1 MKPDAPPTADS
12 ALTARVNDLQEEA
25 SSLREEASLLR
36 KEVRRLRGVEQ
47 AVQRQNEYLT
57 ALHAAALSLIE
68 NLDQK
73 EQLQAILRHAAALA
87 GTGHGYIY
95 LLEPDGQHLQMRV
108 GMGFFAG
115 QLGRQV
121 GCGEGMGGKVWELER
136 PLVVPDYREWTD
148 RLRDKVLDG
157 LRCIVGLPL
166 VSDQGVVGVIGLA
179 HVDPEHRFQDADVQN
194 LERFAALALIALEK
208 ANLYADVRRELSE
221 RRRAEARIKQ
231 SERRYRTFLD
241 ASPDPIVVYD
251 MEGVATYVN
260 PAFEQTFGLSRDEM
274 IGRQIDFVPPES
286 WPETRLAIQAMKRG
300 KKINLFETRR
310 LTRDGRKLDVQ
321 ISSTLYTSPDGEA
334 VGNIVTLRDISA
346 RKRAETALNNYHDH
360 LEELVQERT
369 AELAAANERLGQEIE
384 ERKRAETALRR
395 REKELKAQ
403 SGHLEEV
410 NTALRVLLKQREA
423 DKSELQENVLTNV
436 KELVHPYLAR
446 LGRSRLDAS
455 QRMLIDVLGAN
466 LESIVSPFV
475 GKLSSRYFN
484 LTPMEVKVAGLI
496 KEGQTNKEI
505 AELLALS
512 KNTILFHRY
521 NIRTKLGLKG
531 RKVNLRSYLLSFEE

>member
-1 MKPDAPPTADS
+1 VKGQTPPNAEDA
-12 ALTARVNDLQEEA
+12 TARIATLESEIA
-25 SSLREEASLLR
+25 
-36 KEVRRLRGVEQ
+36 RLRGVEQ

-87 GTGHGYIY
+87 ETRHGYIY
-95 LLEPDGQHLQMRV
+95 LLEPDGQRLQMRV
-108 GMGFFAG
+108 GMGFFTG

-121 GCGEGMGGKVWELER
+121 VCGEGMGGKVWELER
-136 PLVVPDYREWTD
+136 PLVVPDYRTWPD
-148 RLRDKVLDG
+148 RLTDKVLDG

-166 VSDQGVVGVIGLA
+166 MSDQGVVGVIGLA
-179 HVDPEHRFQDADVQN
+179 HVDPEGEFEEADVQN

-208 ANLYADVRRELSE
+208 ANLYADVRRELTE
-221 RRRAEARIKQ
+221 RRRAEARIKL

-260 PAFEQTFGLSRDEM
+260 PAFEQTFGLSRDEL
-274 IGRQIDFVPPES
+274 IGHQIDFVPSES

-300 KKINLFETRR
+300 QKIKLFETRR

-346 RKRAETALNNYHDH
+346 RKRAETALKNYHDH

-369 AELAAANERLGQEIE
+369 AELAEANERLSQEIE

-403 SGHLEEV
+403 SGRLEEV

-436 KELVHPYLAR
+436 KELVRPYLAR
-446 LGRSRLDAS
+446 LGRSRLDTS
-455 QRMLIDVLGAN
+455 QRMLIEVLAAN

-521 NIRTKLGLKG
+521 NIRSKLGLKG

>member
-1 MKPDAPPTADS
+1 VKRLPSDEAAAGLDAVAGLDAAGRIA
-12 ALTARVNDLQEEA
+12 ALQN
-25 SSLREEASLLR
+25 
-36 KEVRRLRGVEQ
+36 EVARLRGVEQ
-47 AVQRQNEYLT
+47 GVQRQNEYLT

-68 NLDQK
+68 NLDQE
-73 EQLQAILRHAAALA
+73 EQLQSILRHAAALA
-87 GTGHGYIY
+87 NTRHGYIY
-95 LLEPDGQHLQMRV
+95 LLEPDGQRLQMRV

-115 QLGRQV
+115 QLGRRV
-121 GCGEGMGGKVWELER
+121 TCGQGMGGKVWELAH
-136 PLVVPDYREWTD
+136 PLVVPDYRKWPE
-148 RLRDKVLDG
+148 RLTDKVLDG
-157 LRCIVGLPL
+157 LRCIMGLPL
-166 VSDQGVVGVIGLA
+166 MSDQGVMGVIGLA
-179 HVDPEHRFQDADVQN
+179 HMDPEGQFLEADVQN

-208 ANLYADVRRELSE
+208 ANLYKDVRRELTE

-231 SERRYRTFLD
+231 SEQRYRTFLD
-241 ASPDPIVVYD
+241 ASPDPIVVYN

-260 PAFEQTFGLSRDEM
+260 PAFEQTFGLSRDTL
-274 IGRQIDFVPPES
+274 IGHQIDFVPPES
-286 WPETRLAIQAMKRG
+286 WPETRRAIEAMKRG
-300 KKINLFETRR
+300 QKINLFETRR
-310 LTRDGRKLDVQ
+310 LTRDGRILDVQ
-321 ISSTLYTSPDGEA
+321 ISSTLYTNADGKA

-346 RKRAETALNNYHDH
+346 RKRAEDALKNYHDQ

-369 AELAAANERLGQEIE
+369 AELAAANQRLAKEIE
-384 ERKRAETALRR
+384 ERKRMEIVLRR
-395 REKELKAQ
+395 RETELEAQ
-403 SGHLEEV
+403 SGRLEEV

-436 KELVHPYLAR
+436 KELVRPYLAR

-455 QRMLIDVLGAN
+455 QRMLVEVLEAN

-512 KNTILFHRY
+512 KNTILFHRH
-521 NIRTKLGLKG
+521 NIRAKLGLKG
-531 RKVNLRSYLLSFEE
+531 RKVNLRSYLLSFED

>member
-1 MKPDAPPTADS
+1 
-12 ALTARVNDLQEEA
+12 
-25 SSLREEASLLR
+25 
-36 KEVRRLRGVEQ
+36 
-47 AVQRQNEYLT
+47 
-57 ALHAAALSLIE
+57 
-68 NLDQK
+68 
-73 EQLQAILRHAAALA
+73 
-87 GTGHGYIY
+87 
-95 LLEPDGQHLQMRV
+95 
-108 GMGFFAG
+108 MGFFTG

-121 GCGEGMGGKVWELER
+121 VCGEGMGGKVWELER
-136 PLVVPDYREWTD
+136 PLVVADYRDWPD
-148 RLRDKVLDG
+148 RLADKVLDG
-157 LRCIVGLPL
+157 LRGIVGLPL
-166 VSDQGVVGVIGLA
+166 MSDQGVVGVIGLA
-179 HVDPEHRFQDADVQN
+179 HVDPENRFQDADVQN

-208 ANLYADVRRELSE
+208 ANLYADVRRELTE

-260 PAFEQTFGLSRDEM
+260 PAFEQTFDLSRDEL
-274 IGRQIDFVPPES
+274 IGHQIDFVPPES

-300 KKINLFETRR
+300 QKIKLFETRR

-346 RKRAETALNNYHDH
+346 RKRAETALKNYHDH

-369 AELAAANERLGQEIE
+369 AELAAANARLAQEIE

-436 KELVHPYLAR
+436 KELVRPYLAR
-446 LGRSRLDAS
+446 LGRSRLDTS
-455 QRMLIDVLGAN
+455 QRMLIEVLGAN

-496 KEGQTNKEI
+496 KGGQTNKEI